1 MKNITFNR
9 TELYEEL
16 WEKPMNQIA
25 KEYKINVYQLTKVC
39 DELEIPRPESGYWS
53 KLRHGKKVKQKPLTE
68 LEKSSYTLR
77 LDSVNPVELENR
89 LPKGYKPFKISD
101 QLRTPHPLVRKTHD
115 YLKERSQGRS
125 PGDDYGRLKTY
136 GPGYLNMSVSKDS
149 LKRAMRILDA
159 ILKESIRQG
168 FQVGTETSYDRHY
181 TYIQVGEDKA
191 YISLQEEGKQI
202 KTKIEKPKFSWEEYD
217 YERYT
222 NGRFKLSISSSYY
235 GYSSRKI
242 SDTKTQTI
250 EERLDKFFP
259 ILLEIIEEERVK
271 RIKRKEEKRLAEIN
285 RKIREQKER
294 EYQAEIKRREELE
307 EQSKFFTKSE
317 YIYQFIQEVES
328 KINLETLDREQ
339 LDRFNEWKN
348 WAIKHADRLNP
359 VKQKIESILNPV
371 EEEESKLHLW

>member
-1 MKNITFNR
+1 MNSITFNR
-9 TELYEEL
+9 AKLYKEL
-16 WEKPMNQIA
+16 WEKPMTQIA
-25 KEYKINVYQLTKVC
+25 KDYKINVYQLTKVC
-39 DELEIPRPESGYWS
+39 DELEIPRPETGYWS

-77 LDSVNPVELENR
+77 LDSVYPVELENR
-89 LPKGYKPFKISD
+89 LPKGYKPLKISD
-101 QLRTPHPLVRKTHD
+101 QLRAPHPLVRKTHD

-136 GPGYLNMSVSKDS
+136 DPGYLKVSVSKDS
-149 LKRAMRILDA
+149 LKRAMRILDT

-168 FQVGTETSYDRHY
+168 YQVGTGTRYDRHH
-181 TYIQVGEDKA
+181 TFIQVGEDKA
-191 YISLQEEGKQI
+191 YLSLQEEGKQI
-202 KTKIEKPKFSWEEYD
+202 KTKIEKPKYSWEEYE

-222 NGRFKLSISSSYY
+222 NGKLKLSISSSFY

-259 ILLEIIEEERVK
+259 ILLEIIEDERIS
-271 RIKRKEEKRLAEIN
+271 RIKNEEAKRLAEIN
-285 RKIREQKER
+285 RKIREKKER

-307 EQSKFFTKSE
+307 EQSNLFTKSE
-317 YIYQFIQEVES
+317 YINQFIQEVES
-328 KINLETLDREQ
+328 KIKLRNLDQEQ

-348 WAIKHADRLNP
+348 WALEHAERLNP
-359 VKQKIESILNPV
+359 LTQKVDEILRCSQTPTV
-371 EEEESKLHLW
+371 RDS